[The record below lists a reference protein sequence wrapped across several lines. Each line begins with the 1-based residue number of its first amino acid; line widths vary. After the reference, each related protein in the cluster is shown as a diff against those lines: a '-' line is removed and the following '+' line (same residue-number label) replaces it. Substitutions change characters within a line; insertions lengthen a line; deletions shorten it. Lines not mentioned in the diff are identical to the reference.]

1 MSGDGRQRIRKTE
14 NALEYCRKRGLIS
27 LKIII
32 AGNGKVG
39 AALTRQLSA
48 EGDDLTLI
56 DSNLKVLESSEELYD
71 IMVVQGNCA
80 SMEVLRQ
87 AGVKEADLLIA
98 MAGADEVNLLCC
110 MTAHAMNKNIHTIAR
125 VCNPQYM
132 EQIFSMREMFG
143 LSMAVN
149 PERQAAVEI
158 ERLLKYPG
166 FLKRDTFT
174 KGRVEI
180 VELRID
186 AKSKLCNVALNDMY
200 GIVKCKTLVCAVLR
214 EGRAIA
220 PNGNFV
226 LREGD
231 RIFVTA
237 FTNTLTIL
245 LKNLGIIT
253 HKAKRA
259 ILCGGGRVSY
269 YLAKQLENSGIG
281 IQIIEQD
288 AERCRQLAAQLP
300 SACVIQGDASN
311 QRLLEQEGIS
321 GCDAVVT
328 LTGLDELNMII
339 SLYGASCKVPQII
352 TKLGHIENTD
362 ILGNLSLDSVISPK
376 ELCCNTIV
384 QYVRA
389 MKNQTGAALTVHTIA
404 DGQAEAMEFLVDGK
418 VKHCGV
424 PLKELKLK
432 KGVLVVCI
440 AKGARMEIPNGDS
453 CFNIGDIAYIVT
465 SKEKGIYQLNDIF
478 ES

>member
-1 MSGDGRQRIRKTE
+1 M
-14 NALEYCRKRGLIS
+14 IS
-27 LKIII
+27 VKIII

-39 AALTRQLSA
+39 AALTRKLSA
-48 EGDDLTLI
+48 EGDELTLI

-71 IMVVQGNCA
+71 IMVVEGNCA
-80 SMEVLRQ
+80 SMEVLKQ
-87 AGVKEADLLIA
+87 AGVKDADLLIA

-110 MTAHAMNKNIHTIAR
+110 MTAHAMNANIHTIAR

-186 AKSKLCNVALNDMY
+186 SRSKLCNVALNDMY
-200 GIVKCKTLVCAVLR
+200 GIVKCKILVCAVLR
-214 EGRAIA
+214 EGKAIA
-220 PNGNFV
+220 PNGNFI

-269 YLAKQLENSGIG
+269 YLAKQLENSGMG

-288 AERCRQLAAQLP
+288 AERCRQLAVQLP
-300 SACVIQGDASN
+300 SACIIQGDASN
-311 QRLLEQEGIS
+311 QLLLEQEGIS
-321 GCDAVVT
+321 SCDAVVT

-352 TKLGHIENTD
+352 TKLGHIENTS
-362 ILGNLSLDSVISPK
+362 ILGSMSLDSVISPK

-424 PLKELKLK
+424 PLKNLKLK

-440 AKGARMEIPNGDS
+440 AKGAKMEIPNGDS
-453 CFNIGDIAYIVT
+453 YFNIGDIVYIVT
-465 SKEKGIYQLNDIF
+465 SKEKSIYQLNDMF

>member
-1 MSGDGRQRIRKTE
+1 M
-14 NALEYCRKRGLIS
+14 
-27 LKIII
+27 KIII

-48 EGDDLTLI
+48 EGDELTLI
-56 DSNLKVLESSEELYD
+56 DSNLKILESSEELYD

-110 MTAHAMNKNIHTIAR
+110 MTAHAMNANIHTIAR

-132 EQIFSMREMFG
+132 DQIFSMREMFG

-186 AKSKLCNVALNDMY
+186 GRSKLCNVALNDMY
-200 GIVKCKTLVCAVLR
+200 GIVKCKILVCAVLR
-214 EGRAIA
+214 EGKAIA

-245 LKNLGIIT
+245 LKNLGVIT

-269 YLAKQLENSGIG
+269 YLAKQLENSGIA

-288 AERCRQLAAQLP
+288 AERCRQLAVQLP
-300 SACVIQGDASN
+300 SACIIQGDASN
-311 QRLLEQEGIS
+311 QMLLEQEGIS
-321 GCDAVVT
+321 SCDAVVT
-328 LTGLDELNMII
+328 LTGMDELNMIV

-424 PLKELKLK
+424 PLKNLKLK

-440 AKGARMEIPNGDS
+440 AKGAKMEIPNGES
-453 CFNIGDIAYIVT
+453 YYNIGDIVYIVT
-465 SKEKGIYQLNDIF
+465 SKEKSIYQLNDMF

>member
-1 MSGDGRQRIRKTE
+1 M
-14 NALEYCRKRGLIS
+14 
-27 LKIII
+27 KIII

-48 EGDDLTLI
+48 EGDELTLI
-56 DSNLKVLESSEELYD
+56 DSNLKVLESSEEIYD

-110 MTAHAMNKNIHTIAR
+110 MTAHAMNARIHTIAR
-125 VCNPQYM
+125 VCNPEYM

-143 LSMAVN
+143 LSMVVN

-186 AKSKLCNVALNDMY
+186 SRSKLCNVALNDMY

-214 EGRAIA
+214 EGKAIA

-245 LKNLGIIT
+245 LKNLGVIT
-253 HKAKRA
+253 HRTKRA
-259 ILCGGGRVSY
+259 IFCGGGRVSY

-288 AERCRQLAAQLP
+288 AERCRQLASQLP
-300 SACVIQGDASN
+300 SACIIQGDASN
-311 QRLLEQEGIS
+311 QMLLEQEGIS
-321 GCDAVVT
+321 SCDAVVT

-424 PLKELKLK
+424 PLKNLKLK

-440 AKGARMEIPNGDS
+440 AKGAKMEIPNGDS
-453 CFNIGDIAYIVT
+453 YYNIGDIVYVVT
-465 SKEKGIYQLNDIF
+465 SKEKSIYQLNDIF

>member
-1 MSGDGRQRIRKTE
+1 M
-14 NALEYCRKRGLIS
+14 
-27 LKIII
+27 KIII

-39 AALTRQLSA
+39 AALTRQLSS

-56 DSNLKVLESSEELYD
+56 DSNLKVLESSEERYD

-110 MTAHAMNKNIHTIAR
+110 MTAHAMNANIHTIAR

-132 EQIFSMREMFG
+132 DQIFTMREMFG

-186 AKSKLCNVALNDMY
+186 SRSKLCNVALNDMY
-200 GIVKCKTLVCAVLR
+200 GIVKCKILVCAVLR
-214 EGRAIA
+214 EGKAIA
-220 PNGNFV
+220 PNGNFI

-237 FTNTLTIL
+237 LTNILTIL

-253 HKAKRA
+253 HKTKRV
-259 ILCGGGRVSY
+259 IVCGGGRVSY

-281 IQIIEQD
+281 IQIIESD
-288 AERCRQLAAQLP
+288 AERCRQLAVQLP
-300 SACVIQGDASN
+300 AACVIQGDASN
-311 QRLLEQEGIS
+311 QLLLEQEGVS
-321 GCDAVVT
+321 DCDALVT

-339 SLYGASCKVPQII
+339 SLYGASCKVPQVI

-418 VKHCGV
+418 VRHCGES
-424 PLKELKLK
+424 LKNLKLK

-440 AKGARMEIPNGDS
+440 AKGAKMEIPNGDS
-453 CFNIGDIAYIVT
+453 FFQSGDIVYIVT
-465 SKEKGIYQLNDIF
+465 SKGKNIYQLNDIF

>member
-1 MSGDGRQRIRKTE
+1 M
-14 NALEYCRKRGLIS
+14 
-27 LKIII
+27 KIIV

-48 EGDDLTLI
+48 EGYDLTLI
-56 DSNLKVLESSEELYD
+56 DCNLKVLESSEERYD

-80 SMEVLRQ
+80 SMGVLMQ

-98 MAGADEVNLLCC
+98 MTGADELNLLCC
-110 MTAHAMNKNIHTIAR
+110 MTAHALNEKIHTIAR
-125 VCNPQYM
+125 VCNPEYM
-132 EQIFSMREMFG
+132 DQIFAMREMFG

-174 KGRVEI
+174 RGRVEI

-186 AKSKLCNVALNDMY
+186 GKSKLCDVALNDMY
-200 GIVKCKTLVCAVLR
+200 GIVKCKILVCAVLR
-214 EGRAIA
+214 SGKAVA

-253 HKAKRA
+253 HKTKRV
-259 ILCGGGRVSY
+259 ILCGGGRISY
-269 YLAKQLENSGIG
+269 YLARQLENSGIG
-281 IQIIEQD
+281 LQIIEKD
-288 AERCRQLAAQLP
+288 AGRCTQLAAQLP
-300 SACVIQGDASN
+300 AACIIQGDASS
-311 QRLLEQEGIS
+311 QFLLESEGIS
-321 GCDAVVT
+321 ECDALVT
-328 LTGLDELNMII
+328 MTGLDELNMII
-339 SLYGASCKVPQII
+339 SLYGTSCGVPQVI
-352 TKLGHIENTD
+352 TKLGHIENTN

-389 MKNQTGAALTVHTIA
+389 MENQTGAALTVHTIA
-404 DGQAEAMEFLVDGK
+404 DGQAEAMEFLVDEK
-418 VKHCGV
+418 TRHCGKT
-424 PLKELKLK
+424 LKTLHLK
-432 KGVLVVCI
+432 KDVLVVCI

-453 CFNIGDIAYIVT
+453 YYNVGDIVYIVT
-465 SKEKGIYQLNDIF
+465 GRDKSIYQLNDIF
-478 ES
+478 E

>member
-1 MSGDGRQRIRKTE
+1 M
-14 NALEYCRKRGLIS
+14 
-27 LKIII
+27 KIII

-39 AALTRQLSA
+39 AALTRQLSV
-48 EGDDLTLI
+48 EGDELTLI
-56 DSNLKVLESSEELYD
+56 DSNLKVLESSEERFD

-80 SMEVLRQ
+80 SMNILQQ
-87 AGVKEADLLIA
+87 AGVREADLLIA

-110 MTAHAMNKNIHTIAR
+110 MTAHAMNARIHTIAR
-125 VCNPQYM
+125 VCNPEYTD
-132 EQIFSMREMFG
+132 QIYTLRDMFG
-143 LSMAVN
+143 LSMTVN
-149 PERQAAVEI
+149 PEKQAAIEI

-186 AKSKLCNVALNDMY
+186 GKSKLCNVALNDMY
-200 GIVKCKTLVCAVLR
+200 NIVKCKILVCAVLR
-214 EGRAIA
+214 NGKAVA
-220 PNGNFV
+220 PDGNFV

-253 HKAKRA
+253 HKTKRV
-259 ILCGGGRVSY
+259 IMCGGGRVSY
-269 YLAKQLENSGIG
+269 YLAKQLENSSIKV
-281 IQIIEQD
+281 QIIEKD
-288 AERCRQLAAQLP
+288 TNRCTQLASLLP
-300 SACVIQGDASN
+300 SACIIQGDATN
-311 QRLLEQEGIS
+311 QLLLESEGIS
-321 GCDAVVT
+321 GCDALVST
-328 LTGLDELNMII
+328 TGLDELNMII
-339 SLYGASCKVPQII
+339 SLYGASCKVPQVI
-352 TKLGHIENTD
+352 TKLGHIDNTD
-362 ILGNLSLDSVISPK
+362 ILGNLSLDSVVSPK

-404 DGQAEAMEFLVDGK
+404 DGQAEAMEFFVDNK
-418 VKHCGV
+418 VKHCGE
-424 PLKELKLK
+424 PLKSLKLK

-440 AKGARMEIPNGDS
+440 SKGATMEIPNGES
-453 CFNIGDIAYIVT
+453 YFQAGDIVYIVT
-465 SKEKGIYQLNDIF
+465 GKGKNIYQLNDIF

>member
-1 MSGDGRQRIRKTE
+1 M
-14 NALEYCRKRGLIS
+14 
-27 LKIII
+27 KIII

-39 AALTRQLSA
+39 AALTRKLSA

-56 DSNLKVLESSEELYD
+56 DSKLEVLESSEERYD
-71 IMVVQGNCA
+71 IMAVQGNCA
-80 SMEVLRQ
+80 SMDVLLQ
-87 AGVKEADLLIA
+87 AGVQEADLLIA
-98 MAGADEVNLLCC
+98 MTGEDEINLLCC
-110 MTAHAMNKNIHTIAR
+110 LTAHGLNKKIHTIAR
-125 VCNPQYM
+125 VCNPEYSH
-132 EQIFSMREMFG
+132 QIYEMREMFA
-143 LSMAVN
+143 LSMTVN

-186 AKSKLCNVALNDMY
+186 GRSKLCNVALNDMY
-200 GIVKCKTLVCAVLR
+200 SIVKCKILVCAVLR
-214 EGRAIA
+214 NGKAVA

-237 FTNTLTIL
+237 VTNTLTIL

-253 HKAKRA
+253 HKVKRV

-281 IQIIEQD
+281 VQIIEKNP
-288 AERCRQLAAQLP
+288 ERCKHLAALLP
-300 SACVIQGDASN
+300 STCIIQGDASS
-311 QRLLEQEGIS
+311 QFLLESEGVS
-321 GCDAVVT
+321 GCDALAT
-328 LTGLDELNMII
+328 MTGLDELNMII
-339 SLYGASCKVPQII
+339 SLYGTSSGVPQVI
-352 TKLGHIENTD
+352 TKLGHIDNAD
-362 ILGNLSLDSVISPK
+362 ILGDLSLGSVVSPK

-389 MKNQTGAALTVHTIA
+389 MKNQTGAALTVHSIA
-404 DGQAEAMEFLVDGK
+404 DGQAEAMEFLVDK
-418 VKHCGV
+418 NTHHCGEL
-424 PLKELKLK
+424 LKDLKLK

-440 AKGARMEIPNGDS
+440 AKGAIMEIPNGDS
-453 CFNIGDIAYIVT
+453 YFYEDDIVYIVT
-465 SKEKGIYQLNDIF
+465 NREKGIYRLNDIF
-478 ES
+478 E

>member
-1 MSGDGRQRIRKTE
+1 M
-14 NALEYCRKRGLIS
+14 IS
-27 LKIII
+27 VKIII

-39 AALTRQLSA
+39 AALTRKLSA
-48 EGDDLTLI
+48 EGDELTLI

-71 IMVVQGNCA
+71 IMVVEGNCA
-80 SMEVLRQ
+80 SMEVLKQ
-87 AGVKEADLLIA
+87 AGVKDADLLIA

-110 MTAHAMNKNIHTIAR
+110 MTAHAMNANIHTIAR

-186 AKSKLCNVALNDMY
+186 SRSKLCNVALNDMY
-200 GIVKCKTLVCAVLR
+200 GIVKCKILVCAVLR
-214 EGRAIA
+214 EGKAIA
-220 PNGNFV
+220 PNGNFI

-259 ILCGGGRVSY
+259 ILCGGGRVSF
-269 YLAKQLENSGIG
+269 YLAQILLKNGINV
-281 IQIIEQD
+281 QIIEQNKD
-288 AERCRQLAAQLP
+288 RCRQLSNLLP
-300 SACVIQGDASN
+300 EASIIHGDATKEF
-311 QRLLEQEGIS
+311 LLEDEGIA
-321 GCDAVVT
+321 GCDALVT
-328 LTGLDELNMII
+328 LTGVDEMNIVI
-339 SLYGASCKVPQII
+339 SLYGCSCGVPRVV
-352 TKLGHIENTD
+352 TKLGRLETNKI
-362 ILGNLSLDSVISPK
+362 LDSLQIGSIVSPK
-376 ELCCNTIV
+376 ELCCNDIV
-384 QYVRA
+384 RYVRA
-389 MKNQTGAALTVHTIA
+389 MKNQTGAALAIHTIA
-404 DGQAEAMEFLVDGK
+404 DGQAEAIEFLVDGNT
-418 VKHCGV
+418 KHCGE
-424 PLKELKLK
+424 PLKKLK
-432 KGVLVVCI
+432 IKKNVLIVCI
-440 AKGARMEIPNGDS
+440 IHGTQLEIPNGDS
-453 CFNIGDIAYIVT
+453 SFDIGNAVIVVT
-465 SKEKGIYQLNDIF
+465 SFDRVLYQLNDIF

>member
-1 MSGDGRQRIRKTE
+1 V
-14 NALEYCRKRGLIS
+14 
-27 LKIII
+27 KIII

-48 EGDDLTLI
+48 EGDELTLI
-56 DSNLKVLESSEELYD
+56 DSNLKVLESSEERYD

-80 SMEVLRQ
+80 SMDVLRQ

-110 MTAHAMNKNIHTIAR
+110 MTAHAMNANIHTIAR

-132 EQIFSMREMFG
+132 DQIFAMREMFG

-186 AKSKLCNVALNDMY
+186 GRSKLCNVALNDMY
-200 GIVKCKTLVCAVLR
+200 GIVKCKILVCAVLR

-220 PNGNFV
+220 PNGNFI

-253 HKAKRA
+253 HKAKRV
-259 ILCGGGRVSY
+259 IVCGGGRVSY
-269 YLAKQLENSGIG
+269 YLAKQLESSGIK
-281 IQIIEQD
+281 IQIIEED

-300 SACVIQGDASN
+300 STCVIQGDASN
-311 QRLLEQEGIS
+311 QLLLEQEGVS
-321 GCDAVVT
+321 GCDALVT

-339 SLYGASCKVPQII
+339 SLYGASCKVPQVI

-418 VKHCGV
+418 VRHCGV
-424 PLKELKLK
+424 PLKNLKLK

-440 AKGARMEIPNGDS
+440 AKGAKMEIPNGES
-453 CFNIGDIAYIVT
+453 FFQSGDIVYIVT
-465 SKEKGIYQLNDIF
+465 SKGKNIFQLNDIF